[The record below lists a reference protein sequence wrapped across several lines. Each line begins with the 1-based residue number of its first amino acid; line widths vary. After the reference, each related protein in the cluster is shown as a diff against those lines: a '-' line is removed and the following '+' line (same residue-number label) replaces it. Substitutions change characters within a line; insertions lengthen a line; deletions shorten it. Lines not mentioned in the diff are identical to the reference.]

1 MDGYTTYNLNIS
13 NNLLN
18 ILKDYIYE
26 VEHDLDTCNTVDE
39 FIISAIVEKLNNLE
53 EKIFSGEVDED
64 GFTDKRSFT
73 EHFIE

>member
-26 VEHDLDTCNTVDE
+26 VEHDLDACNTVDE

-53 EKIFSGEVDED
+53 EKIFSGEVDEN